1 MGRMSREKG
10 ARGEREFAA
19 LCLAALMITAVAQ
32 VMVWTR

>member
-1 MGRMSREKG
+1 MGHMSREKG

-19 LCLAALMITAVAQ
+19 LCRATLILTAVAQ